1 MRYTAK
7 TQPDFV
13 LDDAFKA
20 RLRKIA
26 AHIVL
31 NRTDLATYESQKV
44 VRDFGTHVTTSVDMG
59 AALVQV
65 IVIIIIIIII
75 FNSVKRRKQNLACL
89 TCGQSGARTHTSHS
103 GEMIE

>member
-7 TQPDFV
+7 SQPDFI

-26 AHIVL
+26 AHIEL

-44 VRDFGTHVTTSVDMG
+44 VRDFGTHVITSVDMG

-65 IVIIIIIIII
+65 KWLFIHPLTLKM
-75 FNSVKRRKQNLACL
+75 FLRFLSSVLRSQTRSIDKGIQ
-89 TCGQSGARTHTSHS
+89 
-103 GEMIE
+103 

>member
-1 MRYTAK
+1 MLFLQIRYVRYTAK
-7 TQPDFV
+7 TQPDFI

-26 AHIVL
+26 AHIEL
-31 NRTDLATYESQKV
+31 NRTDIATYESQKV

-65 IVIIIIIIII
+65 
-75 FNSVKRRKQNLACL
+75 NLPFIHPL
-89 TCGQSGARTHTSHS
+89 TT
-103 GEMIE
+103 EMILSCLILFFEVLVQL

>member
-1 MRYTAK
+1 MNIMPFLQVRYVRYTAK

-26 AHIVL
+26 AHIEL

-65 IVIIIIIIII
+65 IIV
-75 FNSVKRRKQNLACL
+75 NDMSKRYLI
-89 TCGQSGARTHTSHS
+89 TP
-103 GEMIE
+103 